1 MLISLNILYIYIEV
15 LISEKNSYTDK
26 EIKHIIETKSGQR
39 NKK

>member
-15 LISEKNSYTDK
+15 LISEKNSYIDK
-26 EIKHIIETKSGQR
+26 EIKHSIETKSGQR